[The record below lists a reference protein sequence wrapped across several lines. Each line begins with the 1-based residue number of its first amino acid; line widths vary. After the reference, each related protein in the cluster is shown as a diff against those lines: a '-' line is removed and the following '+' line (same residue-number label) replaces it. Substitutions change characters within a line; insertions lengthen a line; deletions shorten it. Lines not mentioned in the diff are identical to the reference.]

1 MLSRIKDTF
10 MPALWVL
17 PVALAVLSF
26 YAQDCF
32 ADTKKTASAK
42 PVVKTETKTKPSAS
56 AKQPAKSSLSN
67 QDETAKKGFEVFVK
81 DWMVKLGF
89 VSDQN
94 VKHFKLANDQD
105 GYSGRYI
112 CYGPECDFEVKPTTS
127 KEAPF
132 IGILRYKEKHF
143 EKRGV
148 TFAEASEAPAVVAM
162 EVPVTEIFRFSKGKW
177 VY

>member
-1 MLSRIKDTF
+1 MLLNRIKDTF

-17 PVALAVLSF
+17 PVALAILSF
-26 YAQDCF
+26 HTQDCF
-32 ADTKKTASAK
+32 AGTKEIASAK
-42 PVVKTETKTKPSAS
+42 PVVKTKTKPSAA
-56 AKQPAKSSLSN
+56 AKQPAKFSPSN
-67 QDETAKKGFEVFVK
+67 QDETAKKGFELFVR
-81 DWMVKLGF
+81 DWMSKLVS

-94 VKHFKLANDQD
+94 VKHVKLMNDQD

-112 CYGPECDFEVKPTTS
+112 CYGPDCDFEVKPTTS